1 MKYACLDTET
11 TGVKPGT
18 DRLIELAVGLYD
30 SGKITGTHY
39 GLHHPGIPIP
49 AGASA
54 VHGWTDDKVATA
66 PRWERRHADELLE
79 VLQAVGGPIY
89 VHNVDFD
96 RGILAGEFKRVGADV
111 DALLELP
118 WSCTLIMARELWPG
132 QDNTMGAVAARLDVE
147 IHGPEHLASTDVDT
161 LSRCVEQLVHRYAH
175 RGHKGALVKATT
187 AVPAL
192 AVSDSQQVEALA
204 AAALVE
210 LARRVVA
217 AQGWVAS
224 FSCDDDDDERNG
236 HEALGQLKKLQAEGE
251 AKRKGVVEP
260 IKRVTAQVDQA
271 FRDQIT
277 KPCDAARGQ
286 VEAKLGTYAAAKLAE
301 QRRVEAEAR
310 RKLEAERA
318 RAEADAKAARKAQA
332 EAEAEAARVQA
343 RLERAELEARRAGDA
358 EAVAKAEAAKL
369 QAQARAQ
376 HQAEV
381 ERQAELERQA
391 VLLQAQAELAAASAD
406 DGPVKGATA
415 SGGYKSK
422 WTVTIVDPSKVP
434 DIYWQPDLQLVQRAV
449 DSGARMIPGCEI
461 KEQLVVSNRRRG

>member
-1 MKYACLDTET
+1 MDTET

-18 DRLIELAVGLYD
+18 DRLIELAVAVAD
-30 SGKITGTHY
+30 NGKIKGTHY
-39 GLHHPGIPIP
+39 GLHNPGIPIP
-49 AGASA
+49 AGASR
-54 VHGWTDDKVATA
+54 VHGWTDDKVETA
-66 PRWERRHADELLE
+66 PRFELRHATELLE
-79 VLQAVGGPIY
+79 VLQAVEGPIY
-89 VHNVDFD
+89 AHNADFD
-96 RGILAGEFKRVGADV
+96 RGILAGEFQRVGADV
-111 DALLELP
+111 DALLALP
-118 WSCTLIMARELWPG
+118 WSCTLLMARELWPG
-132 QDNTMGAVAARLDVE
+132 LENNLGAVAERLAVE

-161 LSRCVEQLVHRYAH
+161 LVRCVDQIVHRYAH

-187 AVPAL
+187 PVPAL
-192 AVSDSQQVEALA
+192 TVSDGGQVELLAAEALA
-204 AAALVE
+204 ELAPRVAAAQ
-210 LARRVVA
+210 A
-217 AQGWVAS
+217 WVADYC
-224 FSCDDDDDERNG
+224 CDDDDDERNG